1 MNQAEV
7 RRRQVQMVSVILA
20 LCNIVAVSRLAGYNG
35 VTYVAVAVEVYGML
49 WTVVSGGLT
58 GILGRVLRLRNSKG
72 QYKNAARMRRNA
84 LVLQLIL
91 GTFGSFAMLLGAG
104 AAAGLFQ
111 VQYSTLIIM
120 ILAPSVLLH
129 SLSAVLL
136 GYFQGEGAELPAMAS
151 GILRQLLIFGFS
163 QLFCRMLGDYG
174 SKVSHLLGQEN
185 FTSMYGGVGVA
196 VAISLAELFMAL
208 FLFLVYKG
216 TGRSQN
222 RRQGQDN
229 ARIGDSFMDS
239 FRILGAARGI
249 PMLIRLLAVLP
260 VLLGLFFCSSL
271 EDNAAVCVEYGVY
284 GAGYGVL
291 CGIPAALVLWVLI
304 PVCGRTVGRLRR
316 EESRFARTAFQGGLH
331 IGVVH
336 GAFAAVFLVVLA
348 EPFGAAVCPG
358 QETVAAAMLRGGAA
372 VVVLIP
378 LCVYFARF
386 LMLINKRML
395 VLIAM
400 AVFDLV
406 FLVLARMLIGAGGVR
421 TLGLVYA
428 GLAGLGVLCVML
440 GAFCFMQLH
449 LRADWLQ
456 VLIIPAVAATAEGL
470 LCLLLDKLLSPHM
483 GEVILLV
490 ICLAVSGAVYWAALL
505 LLRNFSEQEL
515 EHIPGGKLI
524 FGLGQ
529 MLNVY

>member
-7 RRRQVQMVSVILA
+7 RRRQVQRVSIILA

-35 VTYVAVAVEVYGML
+35 VTYVAVAVEVYGMI

-84 LVLQLIL
+84 LILQLVL
-91 GTFGSFAMLLGAG
+91 GAAGSFAMLLGAG

-120 ILAPSVLLH
+120 ILAPSVLLR

-136 GYFQGEGAELPAMAS
+136 GYFQGEGVELPAMAS

-163 QLFCRMLGDYG
+163 QLFCRMLGEYG
-174 SKVSHLLGQEN
+174 RKVSHLL
-185 FTSMYGGVGVA
+185 
-196 VAISLAELFMAL
+196 
-208 FLFLVYKG
+208 
-216 TGRSQN
+216 
-222 RRQGQDN
+222 GQDN

-239 FRILGAARGI
+239 FRILGAGRGI
-249 PMLIRLLAVLP
+249 PMLIRLLTVLP

-271 EDNAAVCVEYGVY
+271 EDNAVACVEYGVY

-291 CGIPAALVLWVLI
+291 CGIPAALILWALI

-336 GAFAAVFLVVLA
+336 GAFAAVFLAVLA
-348 EPFGAAVCPG
+348 EPFGAALCPG
-358 QETVAAAMLRGGAA
+358 QETVAAALLRGGAA
-372 VVVLIP
+372 VAVLIP

-395 VLIAM
+395 VLTAM

-406 FLVLARMLIGAGGVR
+406 FWVLTRLFIGVGGVR
-421 TLGLVYA
+421 ILGLVHA
-428 GLAGLGVLCVML
+428 GMAGLGLLCVML

-449 LRADWLQ
+449 LRADWLH
-456 VLIIPAVAATAEGL
+456 VLIIPAMAATAEGL

-483 GEVILLV
+483 GKVILLV
-490 ICLAVSGAVYWAALL
+490 ICLAVSGTVYWAVLL

-529 MLNVY
+529 MLNIY

>member
-7 RRRQVQMVSVILA
+7 RRRQVQMVSIILA

-35 VTYVAVAVEVYGML
+35 VTYVAVAVEVYGMI

-84 LVLQLIL
+84 LILQLVL
-91 GTFGSFAMLLGAG
+91 GAAGSFAMLLGAG

-120 ILAPSVLLH
+120 ILAPSVLLR

-136 GYFQGEGAELPAMAS
+136 GYFQGEGVELPAMAS

-163 QLFCRMLGDYG
+163 QLFCRMLGEYG
-174 SKVSHLLGQEN
+174 RKVSHLL
-185 FTSMYGGVGVA
+185 
-196 VAISLAELFMAL
+196 
-208 FLFLVYKG
+208 
-216 TGRSQN
+216 
-222 RRQGQDN
+222 GQDN

-239 FRILGAARGI
+239 FRILGAGRGI
-249 PMLIRLLAVLP
+249 PMLIRLLTVLP

-271 EDNAAVCVEYGVY
+271 EDNAVACVEYGVY

-291 CGIPAALVLWVLI
+291 CGIPAALILWALI

-336 GAFAAVFLVVLA
+336 GAFAAVFLAVLA
-348 EPFGAAVCPG
+348 EPFGAALCPG
-358 QETVAAAMLRGGAA
+358 QETVAAALLRGGAA
-372 VVVLIP
+372 VAVLIP

-395 VLIAM
+395 VLTAM

-406 FLVLARMLIGAGGVR
+406 FWVLTRLFIGVGGVR
-421 TLGLVYA
+421 ILGLVHA
-428 GLAGLGVLCVML
+428 GMAGLGLLCVML

-449 LRADWLQ
+449 LRADWLH
-456 VLIIPAVAATAEGL
+456 VLIIPAMAATAEGL

-483 GEVILLV
+483 GKVILLV
-490 ICLAVSGAVYWAALL
+490 ICLAVSGTVYWAVLL

-529 MLNVY
+529 MLNIY